1 MRAEI
6 GAVNTRFR
14 NLNTALLHK
23 CNNTKDA
30 MDIINTTFDPTAQ
43 PAIRSERESGERGIA
58 IAQTTHMLQFHDAP
72 PGIASDRVPV
82 SRMPTPERRRF
93 YGAMVE
99 HMKETHGISIRKW
112 RKRMSGVAYEL
123 RYSNGDIKRM
133 ISSPRPRSA
142 VSACIFL
149 HEVGHH
155 AIGFRKFRP
164 RCLEEYHVWQW
175 AFRQMRAWGIPV
187 DARVTRHYRRSM
199 YHYVRLA
206 QNRGLKR
213 LPALLEEFRIWPA

>member
-1 MRAEI
+1 MDI
-6 GAVNTRFR
+6 
-14 NLNTALLHK
+14 LNITSDPIAQFTALSK
-23 CNNTKDA
+23 CQSDECN
-30 MDIINTTFDPTAQ
+30 
-43 PAIRSERESGERGIA
+43 IA
-58 IAQTTHMLQFHDAP
+58 AAQTTKSLQFHDSP
-72 PGIASDRVPV
+72 PGIPSDRLPI
-82 SRMPTPERRRF
+82 SRMPTPQRRRF
-93 YGAMVE
+93 YDAMVE
-99 HMKETHGISIRKW
+99 HMKQTHGISIRKW

-164 RCLEEYHVWQW
+164 RCLEEFHVWQW

-213 LPALLEEFRIWPA
+213 LPALLEEFRTWPA

>member
-1 MRAEI
+1 
-6 GAVNTRFR
+6 
-14 NLNTALLHK
+14 
-23 CNNTKDA
+23 
-30 MDIINTTFDPTAQ
+30 MDPINTICDSTTQTADQ
-43 PAIRSERESGERGIA
+43 SVHQSGAMTVATGQATQI
-58 IAQTTHMLQFHDAP
+58 LQFHDSP
-72 PGIASDRVPV
+72 PGIPSDRRPV
-82 SRMPTPERRRF
+82 SRLPTPQRRRF
-93 YGAMVE
+93 YDAMVE
-99 HMKETHGISIRKW
+99 HMKQTHGISIRKW

-164 RCLEEYHVWQW
+164 RCLEEFHVWQW
-175 AFRQMRAWGIPV
+175 AFRQMRAYGIPV

-213 LPALLEEFRIWPA
+213 LPALLEEFRTWPA